1 MFLRTKPRGNRIYV
15 QLVESVRKG
24 SSVRQR
30 VLASLGRLDLLQAS
44 GTLERLLASGGRLSK
59 QVAVLSAC
67 QDSLQANP
75 DGAESRVLG
84 PALVFEPL
92 WTLSGCRQAVH
103 HALAGRRFRFAAERA
118 VFLTVLHRLFAPG
131 SDRSALQWA
140 ATQPIRSLRYCV
152 PLLQE
157 VQLEPVPDSY
167 WQHLEFNLERCED
180 YWSLKQD
187 TLPDRAYP
195 FLEQANTASPDVSSP
210 QPTTKGTLNR

>member
-44 GTLERLLASGGRLSK
+44 GTLDHLLASGARLSK
-59 QVAVLSAC
+59 QVGVLSAC
-67 QDSLQANP
+67 QDSLKANP

-92 WTLSGCRQAVH
+92 WTLSGCRQTVH
-103 HALAGRRFRFAAERA
+103 HALAGRRFCFAAKRA

-140 ATQPIRSLRYCV
+140 ADQVLFFSLFQWILPNY
-152 PLLQE
+152 
-157 VQLEPVPDSY
+157 SM
-167 WQHLEFNLERCED
+167 NSSGRCSN
-180 YWSLKQD
+180 WF
-187 TLPDRAYP
+187 T
-195 FLEQANTASPDVSSP
+195 TAGENWGRV
-210 QPTTKGTLNR
+210 KAL